1 MKTNVKY
8 SLENSRWNDYN
19 TYRFIL
25 WAWMTNEIAISSVAV
40 GISHEGFCT
49 CSITCTI
56 VTIFF
61 GIPLIYSEI
70 CIAQY
75 TNCDTISIW
84 NFCPI
89 LRGVGFGTFFWIPL
103 KIIYLI
109 VLASWNS
116 EYTFVAVMDPPPWF
130 SCDGYNE
137 PKCMVKRVNVSTFQ
151 HCIESQKLFNQD
163 CGMKTASSC
172 FFEKII
178 GNNNTKL
185 TNCINLWKIV
195 LASFCFCTLSIVVL
209 VKRKKLVK
217 IIVKIFAVYICVV
230 LFVLFCVALSSSGT
244 WYSTTFVLNYE
255 DFVFNNCLNV
265 TTQSLLACGVGS
277 GVISFLSRDVPF
289 RSPATMTAVTT
300 PLCSIFITIMF
311 ALIVFSG
318 IKTVSYYH
326 GGEQNILEV
335 GQSSFFN
342 AFASIAEIMS
352 YFYGM
357 PIWGFIWFS
366 TVLACLFVSLMILN
380 LFLFEL
386 LSMNFKFA
394 RDHEKICC
402 VMVLSLLCVLSCPFY
417 CSDLTVVLADVTE
430 IIQLTSSFFFSAAIY
445 WIYGF
450 QKHNVDIIFMI
461 GVKASYFWKIAWIAN
476 PVFTLF
482 LVYTR
487 WSQLLVTKYDNSY
500 FISSMSIN
508 LNQFLFYFLIS
519 FYFFIVIIGML
530 IQFKLFYKYG
540 KLRKIFSPLPNW
552 GPRDEILFRSRKMFV
567 PEIMTR
573 EFLYRQVRIHGY
585 SRKRSTVNKRVIA
598 DVKLDRELSPEKIE
612 WSALTSN

>member
-1 MKTNVKY
+1 MKTNAKY

-40 GISHEGFCT
+40 
-49 CSITCTI
+49 
-56 VTIFF
+56 
-61 GIPLIYSEI
+61 EI

-163 CGMKTASSC
+163 C
-172 FFEKII
+172 
-178 GNNNTKL
+178 
-185 TNCINLWKIV
+185 
-195 LASFCFCTLSIVVL
+195 
-209 VKRKKLVK
+209 VK
-217 IIVKIFAVYICVV
+217 
-230 LFVLFCVALSSSGT
+230 
-244 WYSTTFVLNYE
+244 
-255 DFVFNNCLNV
+255 
-265 TTQSLLACGVGS
+265 SLLACGVGS

-300 PLCSIFITIMF
+300 PLCSIFFTIMF

-326 GGEQNILEV
+326 GGEENILEV

-352 YFYGM
+352 YFYGI

-366 TVLACLFVSLMILN
+366 TILACLFVSLMILN

-386 LSMNFKFA
+386 LAMHFKFA
-394 RDHEKICC
+394 REHENICC

-461 GVKASYFWKIAWIAN
+461 GVKASYFWKITWIAN

-487 WSQLLVTKYDNSY
+487 WSHLLVTKYDNS
-500 FISSMSIN
+500 
-508 LNQFLFYFLIS
+508 
-519 FYFFIVIIGML
+519 FYFFVVIIGML
-530 IQFKLFYKYG
+530 IQLKLYYKYG
-540 KLRKIFSPLPNW
+540 KLRKIFSPLPNC

-585 SRKRSTVNKRVIA
+585 SRKRTTVNKGVIA
-598 DVKLDRELSPEKIE
+598 DVKLDRDLSPEKVE